1 MLPQLRV
8 IRNRHR
14 QLLGTDLAL
23 FTGYTVID
31 KNMLVQI
38 VTCNAGPKQMY
49 IGFLKH
55 HLN

>member
-38 VTCNAGPKQMY
+38 VTCNAGPKQMH